1 MHEDTPVNNTVG
13 THCVL
18 ELYGC
23 AGHLLDDEQF
33 VRRTLRQAAVEARST
48 LLGEV
53 SHRFEPQ
60 GVTALALL
68 AESHISIHTWP
79 EHGYAAIDVFTCG
92 AHTRPEA
99 ACRLLARALGARQ
112 SHLRRLPRG
121 TGAPAGTFRAERH
134 PEAVTVP
141 SEDTADAS
149 GEEPAECRVL
159 NFERTC
165 GSASTSLPGIST
177 SMA

>member
-1 MHEDTPVNNTVG
+1 MNTVG

-23 AGHLLDDEQF
+23 ADHLLNDERF
-33 VRRTLRQAAVEARST
+33 LREALRRAAVEARST
-48 LLGEV
+48 LLGEI
-53 SHRFEPQ
+53 SHRFEPH

-99 ACRLLARALGARQ
+99 ACRLLAQTLGARR

-121 TGAPAGTFRAERH
+121 VAAPAGTFSAERH
-134 PEAVTVP
+134 PEGVAV
-141 SEDTADAS
+141 SAEETADAS

-159 NFERTC
+159 NFERTS
-165 GSASTSLPGIST
+165 GSASTSLPGTST
-177 SMA
+177 STA

>member
-1 MHEDTPVNNTVG
+1 MSTVG

-23 AGHLLDDEQF
+23 ADHLLNDEQF
-33 VRRTLRQAAVEARST
+33 LKDALRRAAIEARST

-53 SHRFEPQ
+53 SHRFEPH

-92 AHTRPEA
+92 THTRPEA
-99 ACRLLARALGARQ
+99 ACRMLARTLGARQ

-121 TGAPAGTFRAERH
+121 VGAPAGTFHAERH
-134 PEAVTVP
+134 PEGVAAPAEEAGDAP
-141 SEDTADAS
+141 S
-149 GEEPAECRVL
+149 EEPAECQVL
-159 NFERTC
+159 NFERIS
-165 GSASTSLPGIST
+165 GSASTSLPGTST